1 MRWRRPPASWAASW
15 PPAGAEAVETGA
27 IRLALGAGERLDAL
41 VHLDTHDDILLVEQ
55 GDERLAVLSLLADG
69 FVEHDGAAD
78 VVVELR
84 AGEEDLAVR
93 TAVLLRVLDTD
104 RSETLANSTVGLVRR
119 ENTLA
124 AARDSLGGG
133 RQLVAELGARAAGE
147 GYSGTRKLRT
157 SDA

>member
-1 MRWRRPPASWAASW
+1 MSFWR
-15 PPAGAEAVETGA
+15 TGA
-27 IRLALGAGERLDAL
+27 DPR
-41 VHLDTHDDILLVEQ
+41 
-55 GDERLAVLSLLADG
+55 

-147 GYSGTRKLRT
+147 GYSTRESSARVARRDRL
-157 SDA
+157 